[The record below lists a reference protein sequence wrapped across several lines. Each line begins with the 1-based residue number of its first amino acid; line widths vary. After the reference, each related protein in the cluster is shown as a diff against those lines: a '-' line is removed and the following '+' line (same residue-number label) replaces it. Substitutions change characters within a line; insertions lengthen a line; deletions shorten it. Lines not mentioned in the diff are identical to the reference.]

1 MAQDDKFC
9 TNCGQPIEPGDI
21 VCTHCGKPIN
31 RGAKAAEKSKNFDF
45 ARKGETGDYTLQNAE
60 LTAGERVVQDA
71 TRQRNLAA
79 QAAANAAQVG
89 GTLPN
94 GMVPNGTQPNGM
106 VPNGTLSGSQAMNE
120 LAGGNW
126 DATGAGSAT
135 GTNATRAT
143 FTGTAAG
150 TATVASTAVAAQQ
163 AQLEAARK
171 KCVGKRLLITFLI
184 LALVV
189 ATSVGTFFAIQF
201 VQRLNNPTSFLT
213 QYTKALSTGNFETMN
228 AMAAPSARLHGRLAQ
243 NPATKKGSYPSK
255 ISFSPHG
262 KQDGNYREF
271 TLKYTL
277 GGEKYSTI
285 MTVHKVDGSAGY
297 NGWEATSQPH
307 FTLGIGKLLTPFAS
321 VEVNGVPVPAN
332 ASYPVFPGIYTV
344 HAQQSD
350 WFTTE
355 DVVLSPKKA
364 TAQFTYKVN
373 PDVKKIIQD
382 KVNQDADLLVNN
394 ENLVEGKNVDV
405 DILRTYGLILDDG
418 TFYKNV
424 KASVKEYPKVKRVG
438 ISEDNIPWFE
448 LQEGKVQYDY
458 DYGTDANHLQHGSSE
473 ALISNLGSGYDNTFL
488 SFAVD
493 TDNTVSFTHELNG
506 RRFD

>member
-79 QAAANAAQVG
+79 QAAANAAQVS
-89 GTLPN
+89 
-94 GMVPNGTQPNGM
+94 
-106 VPNGTLSGSQAMNE
+106 GTLSGSQAMNE

-126 DATGAGSAT
+126 DTTGAGSAT
-135 GTNATRAT
+135 GTHA
-143 FTGTAAG
+143 TGTAAGTSTG

-171 KCVGKRLLITFLI
+171 KRVGKRLLIAFLI

-255 ISFSPHG
+255 ISFSPRG
-262 KQDGNYREF
+262 TQDGNYREF
-271 TLKYTL
+271 RLKYTL
-277 GGEKYSTI
+277 AGEKYSTI

-307 FTLGIGKLLTPFAS
+307 FTLSIGKLLTPFAS

-332 ASYPVFPGIYTV
+332 ASYLVFPGIYTV

-364 TAQFTYKVN
+364 TAQFTYKMN

>member
-79 QAAANAAQVG
+79 QAAANGAQTG
-89 GTLPN
+89 
-94 GMVPNGTQPNGM
+94 
-106 VPNGTLSGSQAMNE
+106 GTLSGSQAMNE

-126 DATGAGSAT
+126 DTTGAGSAT
-135 GTNATRAT
+135 GTNAT
-143 FTGTAAG
+143 GTAAG
-150 TATVASTAVAAQQ
+150 TATGTAAVASTAVAAQQ

-171 KCVGKRLLITFLI
+171 KRVGKRLLITFLI

-213 QYTKALSTGNFETMN
+213 QYTRALSTGNFETMN

-243 NPATKKGSYPSK
+243 NPATKRGSYPSK
-255 ISFSPHG
+255 ISFSPRG

-277 GGEKYSTI
+277 AGEKYSTI

-307 FTLGIGKLLTPFAS
+307 FTLSIGKLLTPFAS

-332 ASYPVFPGIYTV
+332 ASYLVFPGIYTV

>member
-79 QAAANAAQVG
+79 QAAANGAQTG
-89 GTLPN
+89 
-94 GMVPNGTQPNGM
+94 
-106 VPNGTLSGSQAMNE
+106 GTLSGSQAMNE

-126 DATGAGSAT
+126 DTTGAGSAT
-135 GTNATRAT
+135 GTNAT
-143 FTGTAAG
+143 GTAAG
-150 TATVASTAVAAQQ
+150 TATGTVTVASTAVAAQQ

-171 KCVGKRLLITFLI
+171 KRVGKRLLIAFLI

-243 NPATKKGSYPSK
+243 NPATKRGSYPSK
-255 ISFSPHG
+255 ISFSPRG

-277 GGEKYSTI
+277 AGEKYSTI

-307 FTLGIGKLLTPFAS
+307 FTLSIGKLLTPFAS

-332 ASYPVFPGIYTV
+332 ASYLVFPGIYTV

>member
-79 QAAANAAQVG
+79 QAAANGAQTG
-89 GTLPN
+89 
-94 GMVPNGTQPNGM
+94 
-106 VPNGTLSGSQAMNE
+106 GTLSGSQAMNE

-126 DATGAGSAT
+126 DTTGAGSAT
-135 GTNATRAT
+135 GTHA
-143 FTGTAAG
+143 TGTAAGTSTG

-171 KCVGKRLLITFLI
+171 KRVGKRLLIAFLI

-255 ISFSPHG
+255 ISFSPRG
-262 KQDGNYREF
+262 TQDGNYREF
-271 TLKYTL
+271 RLKYTL
-277 GGEKYSTI
+277 AGEKYSTI

-307 FTLGIGKLLTPFAS
+307 FTLSIGKLLTPFAS

-332 ASYPVFPGIYTV
+332 ASYLVFPGIYTV

>member
-9 TNCGQPIEPGDI
+9 TNCGQPIDPGDI
-21 VCTHCGKPIN
+21 VCTHCGKPID

-79 QAAANAAQVG
+79 QAAANGAQTG
-89 GTLPN
+89 
-94 GMVPNGTQPNGM
+94 
-106 VPNGTLSGSQAMNE
+106 GTLSGSQAMNE

-126 DATGAGSAT
+126 DTTGAGSAT
-135 GTNATRAT
+135 GTNAT
-143 FTGTAAG
+143 GTAAG
-150 TATVASTAVAAQQ
+150 TATGTVTVASTAVAAQQ

-171 KCVGKRLLITFLI
+171 KRVGKRLLIAFLI

-307 FTLGIGKLLTPFAS
+307 FTLSIGKLLTPFAS

-332 ASYPVFPGIYTV
+332 ASYLVFPGIYTV

-488 SFAVD
+488 SFSVD

>member
-79 QAAANAAQVG
+79 QAAANAAQVS
-89 GTLPN
+89 
-94 GMVPNGTQPNGM
+94 
-106 VPNGTLSGSQAMNE
+106 GTLSGSQAMNE

-126 DATGAGSAT
+126 DTTGAGSAT
-135 GTNATRAT
+135 GTHA
-143 FTGTAAG
+143 TGTAAGTSTG

-171 KCVGKRLLITFLI
+171 KRVGKRLLIAFLI

-255 ISFSPHG
+255 ISFSPRG
-262 KQDGNYREF
+262 TQDGNYREF
-271 TLKYTL
+271 RLKYTL
-277 GGEKYSTI
+277 AGEKYSTI

-307 FTLGIGKLLTPFAS
+307 FTVSIGKLLTPFAS

-332 ASYPVFPGIYTV
+332 ASYLVFPGIYTV

-364 TAQFTYKVN
+364 TAQFTYKMN

>member
-79 QAAANAAQVG
+79 QAAANAAQVS
-89 GTLPN
+89 
-94 GMVPNGTQPNGM
+94 
-106 VPNGTLSGSQAMNE
+106 GTLSGSQAMNE

-126 DATGAGSAT
+126 DTTGAGSAT
-135 GTNATRAT
+135 GTHA
-143 FTGTAAG
+143 TGTAAGTSTG

-171 KCVGKRLLITFLI
+171 KRVGKRLLIAFLI

-255 ISFSPHG
+255 ISFSPRG
-262 KQDGNYREF
+262 TQDGNYREF

-277 GGEKYSTI
+277 AGEKYSTI

-307 FTLGIGKLLTPFAS
+307 FTLSIGKLLTPFAS

-332 ASYPVFPGIYTV
+332 ASYLVFPGIYTV

>member
-31 RGAKAAEKSKNFDF
+31 RKAKAAEKSKNFDF

-89 GTLPN
+89 GTL
-94 GMVPNGTQPNGM
+94 
-106 VPNGTLSGSQAMNE
+106 SGSQAMNE

-126 DATGAGSAT
+126 DTTGAGSAT
-135 GTNATRAT
+135 GTNA
-143 FTGTAAG
+143 TGTAAG

-171 KCVGKRLLITFLI
+171 KRVGKRLLITFLI

-201 VQRLNNPTSFLT
+201 VQRLNNPTTFLT

-255 ISFSPHG
+255 ISFSPRG

-271 TLKYTL
+271 RLKYTL
-277 GGEKYSTI
+277 AGEKYSTI

-307 FTLGIGKLLTPFAS
+307 FTLSIGKLLTPFAS

-332 ASYPVFPGIYTV
+332 ASYLVFPGIYTV

-350 WFTTE
+350 WFTTD

-424 KASVKEYPKVKRVG
+424 KASVKEYPKVKHVG

-448 LQEGKVQYDY
+448 LQEGKIQYDY

>member
-89 GTLPN
+89 GTL
-94 GMVPNGTQPNGM
+94 
-106 VPNGTLSGSQAMNE
+106 SGSQAMNE

-126 DATGAGSAT
+126 DTTGAGSAT
-135 GTNATRAT
+135 GTAA
-143 FTGTAAG
+143 GTAAGTATG

-171 KCVGKRLLITFLI
+171 KRVGKRLLITFLI

-255 ISFSPHG
+255 ISFSPRG

-277 GGEKYSTI
+277 AGEKYSTI
-285 MTVHKVDGSAGY
+285 ITVHKVDGSAGY

-307 FTLGIGKLLTPFAS
+307 FTLSIGKLLTPFAS

-332 ASYPVFPGIYTV
+332 ASYLVFPGIYTV

-424 KASVKEYPKVKRVG
+424 KANVKEYPKVKRVG

>member
-21 VCTHCGKPIN
+21 VCTHCGKPID
-31 RGAKAAEKSKNFDF
+31 RGAKAAEKSRNFDF

-79 QAAANAAQVG
+79 QAAANGAQTG
-89 GTLPN
+89 
-94 GMVPNGTQPNGM
+94 
-106 VPNGTLSGSQAMNE
+106 GTLSGSQAMNE

-126 DATGAGSAT
+126 DTTGAGSAT
-135 GTNATRAT
+135 GTNAT
-143 FTGTAAG
+143 GTAAGTATG

-171 KCVGKRLLITFLI
+171 KRVGKRLLITFLI

-213 QYTKALSTGNFETMN
+213 EYTKALGSGNFETMN

-255 ISFSPHG
+255 ISFSPRG

-277 GGEKYSTI
+277 AGEKYSTI

-307 FTLGIGKLLTPFAS
+307 FTLSIGKLLTPFAS

>member
-21 VCTHCGKPIN
+21 VCTHCGKPID

-89 GTLPN
+89 GTL
-94 GMVPNGTQPNGM
+94 
-106 VPNGTLSGSQAMNE
+106 SGSQAMNE

-126 DATGAGSAT
+126 DTTGAGSAT
-135 GTNATRAT
+135 GTNAT
-143 FTGTAAG
+143 GTAAGTATG

-171 KCVGKRLLITFLI
+171 KRVGKRLLITFLI

-255 ISFSPHG
+255 ISFSPRG

-285 MTVHKVDGSAGY
+285 MTVHKVDGLAGY

-307 FTLGIGKLLTPFAS
+307 FTLSIGKLLTPFAS

-332 ASYPVFPGIYTV
+332 SSYLVFPGIYTV

-364 TAQFTYKVN
+364 TAQFAYKVN

-473 ALISNLGSGYDNTFL
+473 ALISNLSSGYDSTFL

>member
-89 GTLPN
+89 GTL
-94 GMVPNGTQPNGM
+94 
-106 VPNGTLSGSQAMNE
+106 SGSQAMNE

-126 DATGAGSAT
+126 DTTGAGSAT
-135 GTNATRAT
+135 GTNAT
-143 FTGTAAG
+143 GTAAGTATG

-171 KCVGKRLLITFLI
+171 KRVGKRLLITFLI

-255 ISFSPHG
+255 ISFSPRG

-307 FTLGIGKLLTPFAS
+307 FTLSIGKLLTPFAS

>member
-89 GTLPN
+89 GTL
-94 GMVPNGTQPNGM
+94 
-106 VPNGTLSGSQAMNE
+106 SGSQAMNE

-126 DATGAGSAT
+126 DTTGAGSAT
-135 GTNATRAT
+135 GTA
-143 FTGTAAG
+143 TGTAAGTATG

-171 KCVGKRLLITFLI
+171 KRVGKRLLITFLI

-255 ISFSPHG
+255 ISFSPRG

-307 FTLGIGKLLTPFAS
+307 FTLSIGKLLTPFAS
-321 VEVNGVPVPAN
+321 VEVNGVHVPAN
-332 ASYPVFPGIYTV
+332 ASYLVFPGIYTV

-493 TDNTVSFTHELNG
+493 TNNTVSFTHELNG

>member
-79 QAAANAAQVG
+79 QAAANGAQTG
-89 GTLPN
+89 
-94 GMVPNGTQPNGM
+94 
-106 VPNGTLSGSQAMNE
+106 GTLSGSQAMNE

-126 DATGAGSAT
+126 DTTGAGSAT
-135 GTNATRAT
+135 GTNAT
-143 FTGTAAG
+143 GTAAG
-150 TATVASTAVAAQQ
+150 TATGTAAVASTAVAAQQ

-171 KCVGKRLLITFLI
+171 KRVGKRLLITFLI

-213 QYTKALSTGNFETMN
+213 QYTRALSTGNFETMN

-255 ISFSPHG
+255 ISFSPRG

-277 GGEKYSTI
+277 AGEKYSTI

-307 FTLGIGKLLTPFAS
+307 FTLSIGKLLTPFAS

-332 ASYPVFPGIYTV
+332 ASYLVFPGIYTV